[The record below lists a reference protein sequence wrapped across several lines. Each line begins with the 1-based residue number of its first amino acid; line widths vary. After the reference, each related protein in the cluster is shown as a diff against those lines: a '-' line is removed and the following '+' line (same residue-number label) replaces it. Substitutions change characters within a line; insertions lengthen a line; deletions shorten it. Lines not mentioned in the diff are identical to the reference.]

1 MRLEALGQFLNGDT
15 FPGNLV
21 DLVEQ
26 GVSPRSVLGVEEVV
40 HVLGLWQRGRN
51 KKIGLACNMMS
62 GWNGMA
68 YSVDALELWIYM
80 VSKMKHM

>member
-1 MRLEALGQFLNGDT
+1 MRLKPLGQFLNGDT

-51 KKIGLACNMMS
+51 KKNWVSLQYDEREEWYGVQCGYL
-62 GWNGMA
+62 G
-68 YSVDALELWIYM
+68 ALDL
-80 VSKMKHM
+80 HG